1 MRSLFRSEGNEG
13 SAGSAPAL
21 PPAMTPHEL
30 ALVEAYFNRKG
41 VVALLRALFGA
52 VREAPP
58 RHRRSA

>member
-52 VREAPP
+52 VREAP
-58 RHRRSA
+58 